1 MQPKVMQVGAIR
13 RAVISRHV
21 AQTRSTS
28 FRKPYA
34 RIKLPYVCA
43 ALIGTPLVLRCR
55 SRWRARRSERLV
67 RMQASQIELSNTSSI
82 ATSTLS
88 TILRARSMSLGCD
101 LCWTLFSKM
110 EQVML
115 SGFTPHASISST
127 TSHIAEP
134 PLAAAASMSSLKVAQ
149 VGAIPADRIVCT
161 SARARRESPSCN
173 KALIM
178 ALYISYISESTAPSA
193 LARERSFSAEAM
205 SCAAM

>member
-1 MQPKVMQVGAIR
+1 MTAFTSERVSSWASISWISARPASGSPLLVTASTMQPKVMQVGVIR
-13 RAVISRHV
+13 RDFISCHITHTPSR
-21 AQTRSTS
+21 S

-43 ALIGTPLVLRCR
+43 ALTCTPLALRCR

-115 SGFTPHASISST
+115 FGLRPHASISST
-127 TSHIAEP
+127 TSHMAAP
-134 PLAAAASMSSLKVAQ
+134 PFAAAASISSLKVTEL
-149 VGAIPADRIVCT
+149 GAKPEDRIVCT
-161 SARARRESPSCN
+161 NARARPTSPSR
-173 KALIM
+173 K
-178 ALYISYISESTAPSA
+178 
-193 LARERSFSAEAM
+193 
-205 SCAAM
+205 